1 MTGRE
6 TGYRASRHAAK
17 ALLGY
22 ALDMLLSEGSA
33 GDSTVVAVPGPWD
46 AWWACYRAGRP
57 LAAIGARISA
67 GAGAC
72 PDCAGRALALA
83 AASPP
88 GHPGT
93 EPGPCGCL
101 LRWAAA
107 MRSPAPPAGW
117 PPTALSLALI
127 KPGAPARLVCGL
139 LAGDFDILAARELV
153 LTTAGTRRLYP
164 EAYGAGYVAER
175 DAYLTSG
182 PVQVLTLLAR
192 HPGVVSRDVKA
203 RIRAQAGG
211 DALRNHL
218 HMPDNPGEALADIAC
233 FAGYEELARL
243 YRRYERDR
251 TSSRLAF
258 YRTALGIGPPPA
270 DRIAAAG

>member
-1 MTGRE
+1 VTGRA
-6 TGYRASRHAAK
+6 TSFQPSRHTAK

-22 ALDMLLSEGSA
+22 ALDTLLSGTPA
-33 GDSTVVAVPGPWD
+33 RDSETRVPNPWD
-46 AWWACYRAGRP
+46 AWWASYRTARP
-57 LAAIGARISA
+57 LAATGTRVSA
-67 GAGAC
+67 GGGAC
-72 PDCAGRALALA
+72 PDCAGQALTLA

-107 MRSPAPPAGW
+107 MRAPGPPAGW

-127 KPGAPARLVCGL
+127 KPGAPGGL
-139 LAGDFDILAARELV
+139 IRSMLTGDYDVLADRELM
-153 LTTAGTRRLYP
+153 LTTTDTRRLYP
-164 EAYGAGYVAER
+164 EAYGAAYVAER

-182 PVQVLTLLAR
+182 PAQVLTLAAR
-192 HPGVVSRDVKA
+192 RPGAIIGDVKA

-218 HMPDNPGEALADIAC
+218 HMPDNPGEALADIAH
-233 FAGYEELARL
+233 FAGYEELAQL

-258 YRTALGIGPPPA
+258 YRTALGIGPPCA
-270 DRIAAAG
+270 DRLAAAS

>member
-6 TGYRASRHAAK
+6 TRFQPARHAAK

-22 ALDMLLSEGSA
+22 ALDTLLSGTSA
-33 GDSTVVAVPGPWD
+33 GDSGALVPNPWD

-57 LAAIGARISA
+57 LAVSGTCVSA
-67 GAGAC
+67 GDGAC
-72 PDCAGRALALA
+72 ADCAGQALALA

-88 GHPGT
+88 CHPGT

-107 MRSPAPPAGW
+107 MRSPGPPAGW

-127 KPGAPARLVCGL
+127 KPGAPAGLVRGL
-139 LAGDFDILAARELV
+139 LAGDFDVLAARELT
-153 LTTAGTRRLYP
+153 LTTADTRRLYP

-182 PVQVLTLLAR
+182 TAQVLTLAAHR
-192 HPGVVSRDVKA
+192 PGAVSADVKA
-203 RIRAQAGG
+203 RIRAQASG
-211 DALRNHL
+211 DELRNHL
-218 HMPDNPGEALADIAC
+218 HMPDNPGEALADIAH
-233 FAGYEELARL
+233 FAGYEELAQL

-258 YRTALGIGPPPA
+258 YRTALGIGPPCA
-270 DRIAAAG
+270 DRLAAAG

>member
-1 MTGRE
+1 VTGRA
-6 TGYRASRHAAK
+6 ASFQPPRHAAK

-22 ALDMLLSEGSA
+22 ALDTLLSGIPA
-33 GDSTVVAVPGPWD
+33 GDSGTRVPNPWD
-46 AWWACYRAGRP
+46 AWWASYRTGRP
-57 LAAIGARISA
+57 LAATGTRVSA
-67 GAGAC
+67 GGGAC
-72 PDCAGRALALA
+72 ADCAGRALALA

-107 MRSPAPPAGW
+107 MRSPGPPAGW
-117 PPTALSLALI
+117 PTAALSLALI
-127 KPGAPARLVCGL
+127 KPGAPAGLMRGL
-139 LAGDFDILAARELV
+139 LAVDFDVLAERELV
-153 LTTAGTRRLYP
+153 LTTADTRRLYP
-164 EAYGAGYVAER
+164 EAYGAAYVAER

-182 PVQVLTLLAR
+182 PARVLTLLAR
-192 HPGVVSRDVKA
+192 HPAAGCWDVKA

-211 DALRNHL
+211 DVLRNHL
-218 HMPDNPGEALADIAC
+218 HMPDNPGEALADIAH
-233 FAGYEELARL
+233 FAGYGELARL

-258 YRTALGIGPPPA
+258 YRTALGIGPSCA
-270 DRIAAAG
+270 DRLAAAG